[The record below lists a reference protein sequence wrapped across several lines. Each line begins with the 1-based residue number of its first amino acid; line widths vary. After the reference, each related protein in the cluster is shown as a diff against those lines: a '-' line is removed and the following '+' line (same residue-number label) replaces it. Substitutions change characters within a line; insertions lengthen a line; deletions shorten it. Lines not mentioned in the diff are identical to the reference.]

1 MRVRKIRRTRTD
13 LILEVIFFAF
23 AEMGRIFGSR
33 IVLEEFGVLDEA
45 RLRWWDDMVAVT
57 SASRLWSV
65 VLNYG

>member
-1 MRVRKIRRTRTD
+1 M
-13 LILEVIFFAF
+13 
-23 AEMGRIFGSR
+23 
-33 IVLEEFGVLDEA
+33 LEEFGVLDEA